1 MIAPIPI
8 PAFASAF
15 KAPWFTST
23 GVAEGL
29 ADGDV
34 EVEVL
39 EAVDE
44 VKWLKSSDDV
54 DTEDVVLGANPEDVV
69 LNVVVDP
76 AQ

>member
-8 PAFASAF
+8 TAFASAF
-15 KAPWFTST
+15 KVPWFTST

-39 EAVDE
+39 EVVDE
-44 VKWLKSSDDV
+44 VK
-54 DTEDVVLGANPEDVV
+54 
-69 LNVVVDP
+69 
-76 AQ
+76 